1 MPYLK
6 LELPKVT
13 MANNAPTGYRAIGD
27 NKIFAYTSDADLAGL
42 DWVETIVIQDIKLVP
57 WALTFDKVVELHIPD
72 DCDNDSNEPIYASKK
87 LEISRRI
94 LADSYGIPVARMK
107 ETIDIEVCT
116 TGDLF
121 NYRGTMT
128 PRTFIISIANE

>member
-6 LELPKVT
+6 IPTVT
-13 MANNAPTGYRAIGD
+13 VTNNIPSPIGYRVIGD
-27 NKIFAYTSDADLAGL
+27 NKVFAYTSDGDINGL

-57 WALTFDKVVELHIPD
+57 WALTFGKVVELHIPD
-72 DCDNDSNEPIYASKK
+72 DYDNDSNEPMYTSKK

-94 LADSYGIPVARMK
+94 LTDSYGIPAARMK
-107 ETIDIEVCT
+107 ETIDIELCA

-121 NYRGTMT
+121 DCRGTMT
-128 PRTFIISIANE
+128 PRTFIISIG